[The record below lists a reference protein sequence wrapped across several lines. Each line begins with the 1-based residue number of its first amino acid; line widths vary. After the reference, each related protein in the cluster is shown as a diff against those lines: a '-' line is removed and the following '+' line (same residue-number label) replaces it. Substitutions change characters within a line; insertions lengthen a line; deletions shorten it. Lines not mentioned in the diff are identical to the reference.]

1 MLGTR
6 LLRGLASFPPRPRS
20 FAASSTTPLP
30 VPIPSAPQ
38 SFLPS
43 EVIKMKREGKS
54 LGSAEINWFVSEYH
68 QDSGTVMDYQMS
80 AFLMAVCTKG
90 MNEREAMD
98 LTKALIQTGSQ
109 CVLRD
114 ALCNPESRKI
124 VDKHSTGGVGDK
136 VSLIVAPLAASLG
149 LIVPMV
155 CSRGLGHTGG
165 TIDKLESIPG
175 LTTQCTTE
183 QFRHQLNAVGCAIV
197 SPTLIASSI
206 MSKKLANQPDSLLL
220 DVKMGRGALMPKLND
235 AVSLARLMVAI
246 GENAGVPTRALITNM
261 EQPLGSAVGN
271 FLEVCEAVQVLSSK
285 GVEEGP
291 HPMLETK
298 DLALSMVA
306 ILLCMANKAHSYS
319 HAYQLAEDKL
329 HSGEALKKFLAMVSA
344 QGGDTTIFSDLPG
357 HVLEHTHSSQVVRA
371 VRDGRIQQIDSVKI
385 GMASLALGS
394 GRLHAGDPIDP
405 YAGLRLHVKV
415 GDLVKEGDALFT
427 ASVGKREVQGLSPTA
442 RLEFGSRRG
451 SDAFK
456 LCPAS
461 THAFPGSLIAFIVD
475 NHDICVFDSGKAD
488 LIKHFTV

>member
-1 MLGTR
+1 
-6 LLRGLASFPPRPRS
+6 
-20 FAASSTTPLP
+20 
-30 VPIPSAPQ
+30 
-38 SFLPS
+38 
-43 EVIKMKREGKS
+43 MKREGKP
-54 LGSAEINWFVSEYH
+54 LGPAEINWFISEYH
-68 QDSGTVMDYQMS
+68 ADSGAVVDYQMA

-98 LTKALIQTGSQ
+98 MTRALIQTGSR
-109 CVLRD
+109 CVLRNTLED
-114 ALCNPESRKI
+114 CKDKRI

-149 LIVPMV
+149 MIVPMV

-175 LTTQCTTE
+175 LRTHLSTID
-183 QFRHQLNAVGCAIV
+183 FRAQLNRVGCAIV
-197 SPTLIASSI
+197 SPSEAVSPVENRIYGIRDTCGAVESPALIASSI

-271 FLEVCEAVQVLSSK
+271 FLEVREACEVLRRPLLLNSTECAEK
-285 GVEEGP
+285 HANNP
-291 HPMLETK
+291 ILETQ
-298 DLALSMVA
+298 DLALSMA
-306 ILLCMANKAHSYS
+306 AALLCMAGKATTYS
-319 HAYQLAEDKL
+319 QAYQLAEAKL
-329 HSGEALKKFLAMVSA
+329 SNGEAYAKFLEMVAA
-344 QGGDTTIFSDLPG
+344 QGGNTAVFADLDA
-357 HVLEHTHSSQVVRA
+357 HLVENTHSTEVVRA
-371 VRDGRIQQIDSVKI
+371 TRDGRVQMIDSVKI

-405 YAGLRLHVKV
+405 YAGLCLHVKV

-427 ASVGKREVQGLSPTA
+427 ATVGKREVQSLSPVA
-442 RLEFGSRRG
+442 RLAAGSRRA

-456 LCPAS
+456 LCAS
-461 THAFPGSLIAFIVD
+461 TTHCFPGSLIAFIVD
-475 NHDICVFDSGKAD
+475 NNDICVFDSAKSD
-488 LIKHFTV
+488 LVKHFSV